1 MTVEK
6 SRASEGT
13 AQGTT
18 GRHLKWQDG
27 HGRWWTIELGEDSA
41 PAAWG
46 LVELLK
52 QRIGA
57 MKAAIAS
64 AIKSLL
70 GITSPSRCFSERGG
84 AR

>member
-13 AQGTT
+13 AQGT
-18 GRHLKWQDG
+18 R
-27 HGRWWTIELGEDSA
+27 
-41 PAAWG
+41 G